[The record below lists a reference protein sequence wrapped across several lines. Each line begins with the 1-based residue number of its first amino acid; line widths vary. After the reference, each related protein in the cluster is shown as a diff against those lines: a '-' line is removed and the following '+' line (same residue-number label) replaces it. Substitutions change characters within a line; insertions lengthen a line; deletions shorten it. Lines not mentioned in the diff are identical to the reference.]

1 MTTSVVAVGDVHGC
15 FTLLSQQLEK
25 YYGSNA
31 ELIFLGDLIDRSPE
45 PQGDQKV
52 IELVRTLQ
60 YSPGYFGLSG
70 VTVLRGNH
78 EQLCLDAMQKADMD
92 SVLDWGM
99 NGGSPDL
106 SQYLLGRPDVLKWMD
121 DLPYYAIRGNYLF
134 VHAGVSPGVDIKEQD
149 PNDLM
154 WIRRPFLNND
164 HELPYTIVHGHTI
177 QDSETPVYGDKRIS
191 IDLGAFAT
199 GNLCTLPLQV

>member
-1 MTTSVVAVGDVHGC
+1 MTTPVVAVADVHGC
-15 FTLLSQQLEK
+15 FTLLSQQLDK

-45 PQGDQKV
+45 EQGDQKV
-52 IELVRTLQ
+52 LELVRTLQ
-60 YSPGYFGLSG
+60 STPEDFGLSG

-78 EQLCLDAMQKADMD
+78 EQLCIDAMKRTNIDDATLW
-92 SVLDWGM
+92 VF
-99 NGGSPDL
+99 NGGSNDL
-106 SQYLLGRPDVLKWMD
+106 AQYLLSHPEVLQWMD
-121 DLPYYAIRGNYLF
+121 ELPYYAIRGDYLF
-134 VHAGVSPGVDIKEQD
+134 VHAGVLPGVDIKEQD
-149 PNDLM
+149 PQDLM

-164 HELPYTIVHGHTI
+164 HELPYTVVHGHTI
-177 QDSETPVYGDKRIS
+177 QNSETPVYGDKRIS

>member
-1 MTTSVVAVGDVHGC
+1 MTTSVVAVADVHGC
-15 FTLLSQQLEK
+15 FTLLTKQLERHC
-25 YYGSNA
+25 GSNA

-52 IELVRTLQ
+52 LELVRLMQ
-60 YSPGYFGLSG
+60 SSPADFGLSK

-78 EQLCLDAMQKADMD
+78 EQFCIDAMKRTNLNDAIAW
-92 SVLDWGM
+92 VL
-99 NGGSPDL
+99 NGGSHDL
-106 SQYLLGRPDVLKWMD
+106 AQYLLDHPDTLEWMD
-121 DLPYYAIRGNYLF
+121 NLPYYAIRGNYLF

-149 PNDLM
+149 PDDLM

-164 HELPYTIVHGHTI
+164 HGLPYTIVHGHTI
-177 QDSETPVYGDKRIS
+177 QHSETPVYGDKRIS

-199 GNLCTLPLQV
+199 GNLCTLPLIV